1 MELIKF
7 LPDYY
12 DQNITMHLLQSILSN
27 ETDGLDAGMIKRV
40 NQCFVDSSGS
50 EAEIG
55 TLDRLETILGITS
68 DAGKS
73 DRYRRERIKAKIA
86 GAGTTTAS
94 LIRNITES
102 YTNAAVELT
111 EQFAD
116 YTVAIKFTGTSGIPG
131 NIADIKES
139 IEEAIPAHL
148 KVLYEYIFNTYGSVG
163 TFTHT
168 ELAAYT
174 HYKIRNGH
182 LKNRIQELQQYQYV
196 ELGQL
201 THYQISKGD
210 LPNNGN

>member
-1 MELIKF
+1 MDLIKL

-12 DQNITMHLLQSILSN
+12 EQNKTMCLLQSILSE
-27 ETDGLDAGMIKRV
+27 ETDRFDAGMIDRIG
-40 NQCFVDSSGS
+40 QCFIDSSGS
-50 EAEIG
+50 EAETG
-55 TLDRLETILGITS
+55 TLDRLERILGIAP

-94 LIRNITES
+94 LIRHITES
-102 YTNAAVELT
+102 YSNAAVELT
-111 EQFAD
+111 EQFEN
-116 YTVAIKFTGTSGIPG
+116 YTVTIKFTGISGIPG
-131 NIADIKES
+131 NISDIKES

-148 KVLYEYIFNTYGSVG
+148 KVVYEYIFNTHGSVG

-168 ELAAYT
+168 ELAAYS

-182 LKNRIQELQQYQYV
+182 LKNRIQELQRYQYI
-196 ELGQL
+196 ELNQL